1 VVASKLYQIQVN
13 HAFLFVV
20 LCGGARHIHG
30 RRHRINLPTKGEN
43 RFRLGFDPFNFLPCK
58 LYISPL
64 VDRYVSFRRILEKC
78 HIFGHRGHHRRTQ
91 FKVVGSCR
99 KRETKKTTPR
109 TRRKVFLLKKVIC
122 SSQNATFTFTVFYFP
137 FEVETL
143 TLLNMHA
150 CHFHTMSFACCETF
164 IFVGVVKVSFFC
176 LVFLILIKLRGSTAH
191 TQFSF
196 VSQLVIYSIV
206 FPLL

>member
-1 VVASKLYQIQVN
+1 MPL
-13 HAFLFVV
+13 FLV

-43 RFRLGFDPFNFLPCK
+43 RFRLGFDPFNFVPCK

-78 HIFGHRGHHRRTQ
+78 HIFGHRGHNRRTQ

-109 TRRKVFLLKKVIC
+109 TRRKVFLLKKVSC

-137 FEVETL
+137 SEVETL

-150 CHFHTMSFACCETF
+150 SHFHTMSFVCCETF

-176 LVFLILIKLRGSTAH
+176 LVFLILIKLRRSTAH

>member
-1 VVASKLYQIQVN
+1 M
-13 HAFLFVV
+13 
-20 LCGGARHIHG
+20 
-30 RRHRINLPTKGEN
+30 
-43 RFRLGFDPFNFLPCK
+43 PCE

-64 VDRYVSFRRILEKC
+64 VDRYVSLRRILEEC
-78 HIFGHRGHHRRTQ
+78 HIFGHRGHNRRTQ

-109 TRRKVFLLKKVIC
+109 TRRKVFLLKKVSC
-122 SSQNATFTFTVFYFP
+122 SSQNATFTFTVSS
-137 FEVETL
+137 EVETL

-150 CHFHTMSFACCETF
+150 SHFHTMSFVCCETL

-196 VSQLVIYSIV
+196 VSQLVIYFIV